1 MSYTG
6 KYTVPPL
13 YPWGDGVLVQG
24 TMFQALSH
32 SPCVHPCVCL
42 GPAASSKRQCSC
54 SCPTGATSLAVA
66 SHSQSPVV
74 LGEGGPHGQIHLHSL
89 QWRIKDFWS
98 LARYS
103 PFFPIPLSEE
113 VRKDLTW
120 WLDNRDL
127 IVGVPLDTPPPKMHL
142 LLGASRPRAGALTWF
157 RVCGTRTTN
166 TSTSIFW
173 NSRFFLALEEFQN
186 QMMGHSVV
194 LVSDSTTV
202 VA

>member
-1 MSYTG
+1 MGRRCSSSGY
-6 KYTVPPL
+6 YVSSSQPL
-13 YPWGDGVLVQG
+13 P
-24 TMFQALSH
+24 MC
-32 SPCVHPCVCL
+32 SPLCL
-42 GPAASSKRQCSC
+42 LWPSSKFKEAVQLFLSNRSNQLGSGKSFSVTCRPWRRWPSWAD
-54 SCPTGATSLAVA
+54 SPSFPPMENQGFLVSGKGLPILPDSSLRGSKEGLNLVA
-66 SHSQSPVV
+66 
-74 LGEGGPHGQIHLHSL
+74 
-89 QWRIKDFWS
+89 R
-98 LARYS
+98 
-103 PFFPIPLSEE
+103 
-113 VRKDLTW
+113 
-120 WLDNRDL
+120 NRDL